1 MRHSLLRTIFGAA
14 VLAAPVAASA
24 GVSLSP
30 IMDMWSH
37 DRRDIAAMLTGRR
50 AYDEARIRQ
59 DLQRYITS
67 SSAVARDRR
76 GGSAEARAFA
86 ARFDAFA
93 EDSRAALGA
102 AGQPSAV
109 AARFDRML
117 ADCRGCHAIF
127 NN

>member
-1 MRHSLLRTIFGAA
+1 MRHSLMRTIFASA
-14 VLAAPVAASA
+14 LLAAPLATSA

-30 IMDMWSH
+30 IMDLWS
-37 DRRDIAAMLTGRR
+37 RDKREIAAMLGGRR
-50 AYDEARIRQ
+50 PYDEALMRQ

-67 SSAVARDRR
+67 ASAVARDRR

-93 EDSRAALGA
+93 ADGRAALDV

-109 AARFDRML
+109 AAKFDRML